1 MTITIEEEI
10 KVDFEFD
17 YQKLAKEVILCA
29 LQFEKFPYEAEVNL
43 ILTDNESIQEMNR
56 TYRKMDKVTDV
67 LSFPMLDLKASGD
80 FIVIGQDIENN
91 FNPDTGEVML
101 GDIVISVPKVREQ
114 AAEYGHSTKREFA
127 FLIVHS
133 ILHLLGY
140 DHMTSKETE
149 FMEHK
154 QENILNKMNLF
165 RLQEDE

>member
-1 MTITIEEEI
+1 
-10 KVDFEFD
+10 
-17 YQKLAKEVILCA
+17 
-29 LQFEKFPYEAEVNL
+29 
-43 ILTDNESIQEMNR
+43 
-56 TYRKMDKVTDV
+56 
-67 LSFPMLDLKASGD
+67 
-80 FIVIGQDIENN
+80 
-91 FNPDTGEVML
+91 ML

>member
-10 KVDFEFD
+10 KVDFGFD
-17 YQKLAKEVILCA
+17 YQKLAKEVITYA

-43 ILTDNESIQEMNR
+43 ILTDNEAIQEMNR
-56 TYRKMDKVTDV
+56 DFRKIDKVTDV
-67 LSFPMLDLKASGD
+67 LSFPMLDLKTSGD
-80 FIVIGQDIENN
+80 FTGIGQDIENN

-101 GDIVISVPKVREQ
+101 GDIVISIPKVKEQ
-114 AAEYGHSTKREFA
+114 AKAYGHSDEREFS

-140 DHMTSKETE
+140 DHMTSKEAE

-154 QENILNKMNLF
+154 QETILNKMNLT